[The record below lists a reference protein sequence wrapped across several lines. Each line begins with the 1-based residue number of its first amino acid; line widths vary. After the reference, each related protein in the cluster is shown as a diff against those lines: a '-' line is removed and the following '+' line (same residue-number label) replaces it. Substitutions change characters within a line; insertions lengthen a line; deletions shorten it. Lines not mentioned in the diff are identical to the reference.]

1 MSSILRESP
10 YARSRA
16 FRTFKDKYFV
26 VFCIF
31 SALLSIVVLGIL
43 LSSIGIQG
51 TKFLTTDLLSNA
63 PSRNPEDAGIYPAMW
78 GTIMICLVC
87 AATAIPL
94 GVGTAIFLEEYKPV
108 HPWLRRFHSF
118 VQVNI
123 TNLSG
128 VPSVVYGILGL
139 TVFAQM
145 FNWGWVG
152 TADEPFLEIGTFENW
167 YYFRLPIG
175 RSVLAGGLTLM
186 LLVLP
191 VIIISSQEALRA
203 VPDSLRKGALALGA
217 TRWQMIWRMT
227 LPSAIPGIMT
237 GTILSMSRAIGEAAP
252 ILIICG
258 VAYITFTPEHLMD
271 DFTAMPLQIYNWAA
285 RPQEEFHQVAASGII
300 VLMGI
305 LLTFNAVA
313 IIIRQKFQKQ
323 LS

>member
-1 MSSILRESP
+1 MSILRDSP
-10 YARSRA
+10 HARSRA

-26 VFCIF
+26 VFCIA
-31 SALLSIVVLGIL
+31 SAFLSILVLGIL
-43 LSSIGIQG
+43 LTSIGVQG
-51 TKFLTTDLLSNA
+51 TEYLTKDLLSNS
-63 PSRNPEDAGIYPAMW
+63 PSRKPEQAGIYPAMW
-78 GTIMICLVC
+78 GTIMICMVC

-94 GVGTAIFLEEYKPV
+94 GVGTAIFLEEYKPRNK
-108 HPWLRRFHSF
+108 WLMKFHSF

-152 TADEPFLEIGTFENW
+152 TADEPWLEIGTYENW